1 MYNLLRRDEKSLAL
15 PPWVI
20 LGSWKKKLN
29 STPNPSVYGA
39 TFGAATRLVLVAYMW
54 LPHSERVAHSC
65 IQRLAYVPAVAQRR
79 REEKVYQD
87 LNIQY
92 SIFLSIV
99 YVYDEVFRQ
108 LQVASRAA
116 HHKCRDALW
125 LSQRRKK
132 SQHVERVDHT

>member
-1 MYNLLRRDEKSLAL
+1 MYNPLRRNEKSLAL

-20 LGSWKKKLN
+20 LGTRKKIKQYTKSKCLWRN
-29 STPNPSVYGA
+29 VQCSLTPGTCGIYV
-39 TFGAATRLVLVAYMW
+39 VASLRARVPLLHPVACS
-54 LPHSERVAHSC
+54 LPGCSSAMEG
-65 IQRLAYVPAVAQRR
+65 
-79 REEKVYQD
+79 RED
-87 LNIQY
+87 LSRSQY
-92 SIFLSIV
+92 SILLSIV

-108 LQVASRAA
+108 LQAASRAA